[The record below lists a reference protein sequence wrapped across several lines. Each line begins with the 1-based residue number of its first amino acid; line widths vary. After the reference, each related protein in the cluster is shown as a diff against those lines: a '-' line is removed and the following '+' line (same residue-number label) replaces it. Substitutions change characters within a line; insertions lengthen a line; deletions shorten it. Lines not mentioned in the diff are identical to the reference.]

1 MPIPGP
7 EMTNESR
14 LNNAINEVSKE
25 VLVTLAQ
32 TLCKENTSAKEFF
45 EKNLFVSEDQVPRPD
60 AEDKDEAPAT
70 TDGAKISRPRYADCT
85 NCEKEFD
92 VSKNS
97 STSCSYHPGMFFSL
111 MECFTSLFEIYVAIH
126 R

>member
-7 EMTNESR
+7 EMINESR

-45 EKNLFVSEDQVPRPD
+45 EKNLFVSEDQVPQPD
-60 AEDKDEAPAT
+60 AVYGQFVANEFRNIPSIAR
-70 TDGAKISRPRYADCT
+70 ISGQYRLR
-85 NCEKEFD
+85 
-92 VSKNS
+92 
-97 STSCSYHPGMFFSL
+97 
-111 MECFTSLFEIYVAIH
+111 
-126 R
+126 

>member
-32 TLCKENTSAKEFF
+32 TLCKENTSAKE
-45 EKNLFVSEDQVPRPD
+45 LF
-60 AEDKDEAPAT
+60 
-70 TDGAKISRPRYADCT
+70 
-85 NCEKEFD
+85 
-92 VSKNS
+92 
-97 STSCSYHPGMFFSL
+97 
-111 MECFTSLFEIYVAIH
+111 
-126 R
+126 